1 MKFLKAL
8 KNLFKIALIAF
19 AFIASKYL
27 ARFLGWLKSGT
38 VIYREKHLC
47 TPVVHLVHP
56 KTKRRIILMGMMHV
70 GDPEYFQELQ
80 HVLNTLKEYRVLYE
94 GIGTINAEQKLL
106 FSEKE
111 QEIFNAMEKS
121 MSDRN
126 IMSAFLRLQGQRDGL
141 NYEASWIR
149 TDMSQFDLIRAM
161 AAKGLGW
168 TKAPK
173 FPGVNEKIES
183 LIVTWLLNALLIRMQ
198 VLFLFLKL
206 FHFGKEE
213 KAALQDI
220 IITERNKIAV
230 DGILEHVQHD
240 HVVSIWGAAHLP
252 GMISLLN
259 KQGYREQERTWF
271 KAYRDRNEYGKQIL
285 DEIIAQSKTREK
297 AKQKN

>member
-1 MKFLKAL
+1 MKFLRAV
-8 KNLFKIALIAF
+8 KNLFRITLIAF

-27 ARFLGWLKSGT
+27 ARLLGWLKIGA

-47 TPVVHLVHP
+47 TPVVYLVHQ
-56 KTKRRIILMGMMHV
+56 KTKKKIILMGMMHV

-80 HVLNTLKEYRVLYE
+80 HVLNTLKGYQVLYE
-94 GIGTINAEQKLL
+94 GIGTVTAEQKLL

-111 QEIFNAMEKS
+111 QEIFDAMEKS

-149 TDMSQFDLIRAM
+149 TDMSQFDLIRSM
-161 AAKGLGW
+161 AARGLKW

-173 FPGVNEKIES
+173 FPSRNKKIES
-183 LIVTWLLNALLIRMQ
+183 LVVTWLLNALLVRMQ
-198 VLFLFLKL
+198 VLFLFVKL
-206 FHFGKEE
+206 LHLGKED

-220 IITERNKIAV
+220 IINERNKVAV
-230 DGILEHVQHD
+230 DGILEHVQHN

-271 KAYRDRNEYGKQIL
+271 KAYRERNEYGKKIL
-285 DEIIAQSKTREK
+285 EEIIAESKTRER